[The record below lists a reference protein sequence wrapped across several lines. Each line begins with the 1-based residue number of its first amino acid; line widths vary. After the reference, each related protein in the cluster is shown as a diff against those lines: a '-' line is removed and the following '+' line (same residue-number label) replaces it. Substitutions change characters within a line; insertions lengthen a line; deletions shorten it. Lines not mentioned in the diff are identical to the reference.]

1 MNSFH
6 IGMGLIE
13 IESEGFSAVIKKR
26 ATTSGTGNVLFVNH
40 SNDEQYSFEESS
52 LKMVNV
58 RCDEYEIT
66 LESDGDIYTKEFFG
80 YLASRIVYGIDR
92 LDDEN
97 LCMVIGERNI
107 AKVINI
113 ISNDMVGFSN
123 HVSEIRI
130 ANLKTS
136 MNLNDEQ
143 YNQMQRHFEEV
154 IRVSQESA

>member
-26 ATTSGTGNVLFVNH
+26 ATTSGTNNVLFVNH

-52 LKMVNV
+52 LNMVNV

-66 LESDGDIYTKEFFG
+66 LESNGDIYTQELFD
-80 YLASRIVYGIDR
+80 YLCNKIVYGIDR

-97 LCMVIGERNI
+97 LFMVISERNI

-113 ISNDMVGFSN
+113 ISNDMIDFSST
-123 HVSEIRI
+123 VSERRI
-130 ANLKTS
+130 ANLKAS

-143 YNQMQRHFEEV
+143 YNQMQRHFEEI
-154 IRVSQESA
+154 IRVS